1 MNKRSTRLW
10 LPLILLTLFLF
21 LLSLEVGRY
30 DISLREILFG
40 ESLNA
45 LDKQVFFTL
54 RLPRTLMA
62 FYAGFCLSIVGSYMQ
77 SIFKNPLASPDI
89 MGVSSGASAGAAVG
103 IILGGT
109 GFLTVT
115 MGALS
120 GALLAITLAVYLTR
134 GRYSRQLASF
144 VVAGV
149 AVNALAQSVL
159 MLMKLMA
166 DPQNQL
172 SSIEFWL
179 MGGLSHVTMDK
190 VVLGVLGSLPA
201 LLLLLLLSR
210 QVAILSLSDGE
221 AEALGVSLRV
231 MRPLVLIL
239 SAVVVAFLISITG
252 LITFIGLVAPHL
264 ARLIQRRNSL
274 ETWIYSG
281 LLGGSLLLLS
291 DILARSLTY
300 AEIPVSI
307 LTSLLGVPVLILLM
321 RGKGRLS

>member
-1 MNKRSTRLW
+1 MKKRSCGLW
-10 LPLILLTLFLF
+10 LAMVSLTLMLF
-21 LLSLEVGRY
+21 LLSLGMGKY
-30 DISLREILFG
+30 DLSLGEILSG
-40 ESLNA
+40 RA
-45 LDKQVFFTL
+45 LDPLDYRVFYTL

-62 FYAGFCLSIVGSYMQ
+62 LYAGFSLSLVGSYMQ
-77 SIFKNPLASPDI
+77 SIFRNPLASPDI
-89 MGVSSGASAGAAVG
+89 MGVSSGAGAGAAVG
-103 IILGGT
+103 IILGGS

-166 DPQNQL
+166 DPQNEL

-179 MGGLSHVTMDK
+179 MGGLSQVTLHK
-190 VVLGVLGSLPA
+190 VMLGVMGSLPS
-201 LLLLLLLSR
+201 LLLLLALSR
-210 QVAILSLSDGE
+210 QVAILALSDGE
-221 AEALGVSLRV
+221 AEALGVSIRV
-231 MRPLVLIL
+231 VRPLILFL
-239 SAVVVAFLISITG
+239 SAVVVASLISITG
-252 LITFIGLVAPHL
+252 LITFVGLVAPHL
-264 ARLIQRRNSL
+264 ARLIFRKNTL
-274 ETWIYSG
+274 PTWLYSG
-281 LLGGSLLLLS
+281 LLGGSLLLLA

-321 RGKGRLS
+321 RGKGRLT